1 MGIFDALD
9 ISASGLIAERTR
21 MDVTSQNLA
30 NAQSSGYRR
39 QDVVRYWGHNLGQ
52 DRRQDVVLRESGGGF
67 ANVLGKAIGASSSEA
82 PGGGAN
88 RGVEVAEVVT
98 DQAEQRRV
106 YDPGHPDAD
115 AQGYVRLP
123 NINAVSEMTDLISA
137 SRAYEANVTAMNTA
151 KQMFSKTLEILR

>member
-39 QDVVRYWGHNLGQ
+39 QDVV
-52 DRRQDVVLRESGGGF
+52 LRESGGGF
-67 ANVLGKAIGASSSEA
+67 ANVLGQAIGASSDS
-82 PGGGAN
+82 G
-88 RGVEVAEVVT
+88 RGVEVAEVTT

-123 NINAVSEMTDLISA
+123 NVNAVSEMTDLISA
-137 SRAYEANVTAMNTA
+137 SRAYEANVTAMQTA
-151 KQMFSKTLEILR
+151 KQMFTKTLDLLR

>member
-9 ISASGLIAERTR
+9 ISATGLIAERTR

-39 QDVVRYWGHNLGQ
+39 QDVVL
-52 DRRQDVVLRESGGGF
+52 RQQGGGF
-67 ANVLGKAIGASSSEA
+67 ANVLGQAIGEGTAA
-82 PGGGAN
+82 GGGSG
-88 RGVEVAEVVT
+88 RGVQVEGIVT

-115 AQGYVRLP
+115 EQGYVRLP
-123 NINAVSEMTDLISA
+123 NVNAVSEMTDLISA
-137 SRAYEANVTAMNTA
+137 SRAYEANVTALNTA

>member
-1 MGIFDALD
+1 MGLFDALD

-30 NAQSSGYRR
+30 NAQSSGYK
-39 QDVVRYWGHNLGQ
+39 
-52 DRRQDVVLRESGGGF
+52 RQDVVLRESGGGF
-67 ANVLGKAIGASSSEA
+67 ANVLGKAIGASGDS
-82 PGGGAN
+82 P
-88 RGVEVAEVVT
+88 RGVEVAEVTT

-123 NINAVSEMTDLISA
+123 NVNAVSEMTDLISA

>member
-39 QDVVRYWGHNLGQ
+39 QDVVL
-52 DRRQDVVLRESGGGF
+52 RQAGGGF
-67 ANVLGKAIGASSSEA
+67 ASVLGQAIGAGTPA
-82 PGGGAN
+82 GGGTG
-88 RGVEVAEVVT
+88 RGVEVQEVVT
-98 DQAEQRRV
+98 DQSPQRRV

-115 AQGYVRLP
+115 AQGYVSLP
-123 NINAVSEMTDLISA
+123 NVNAVSEMTDLISA

-151 KQMFSKTLEILR
+151 KQMFSKTLELLR

>member
-39 QDVVRYWGHNLGQ
+39 QDVV
-52 DRRQDVVLRESGGGF
+52 LRESGGGF
-67 ANVLGKAIGASSSEA
+67 ANVLGQAIGASSDS
-82 PGGGAN
+82 G
-88 RGVEVAEVVT
+88 RGVEVAEVTT

-123 NINAVSEMTDLISA
+123 NVNAVSEMTDLISA

>member
-39 QDVVRYWGHNLGQ
+39 QDVV
-52 DRRQDVVLRESGGGF
+52 LREQGGGF
-67 ANVLGKAIGASSSEA
+67 ANVLGQAIGAA
-82 PGGGAN
+82 DGAG
-88 RGVEVAEVVT
+88 RGVEVAEVTT
-98 DQAEQRRV
+98 DRSAQRRV

-115 AQGYVRLP
+115 AQGYVSLP
-123 NINAVSEMTDLISA
+123 NVNAVSEMTDLISA

>member
-30 NAQSSGYRR
+30 NAQSTGYRR
-39 QDVVRYWGHNLGQ
+39 QDVVL
-52 DRRQDVVLRESGGGF
+52 RQAGGGF
-67 ANVLGKAIGASSSEA
+67 ASVLGQAIG
-82 PGGGAN
+82 GGTG

-98 DQAEQRRV
+98 DQAPQRRV

-115 AQGYVRLP
+115 AQGYVALP
-123 NINAVSEMTDLISA
+123 NVNAVSEMTDLISA
-137 SRAYEANVTAMNTA
+137 SRAYEANVTALNTA

>member
-39 QDVVRYWGHNLGQ
+39 QDVV
-52 DRRQDVVLRESGGGF
+52 LRESGGGF
-67 ANVLGKAIGASSSEA
+67 ANVLGQAIGASGDS
-82 PGGGAN
+82 G
-88 RGVEVAEVVT
+88 RGVEVAAVT
-98 DQAEQRRV
+98 TDGSEQRRV

-123 NINAVSEMTDLISA
+123 NVNAVSEMTDLISA

>member
-1 MGIFDALD
+1 MGLFDALD

-30 NAQSSGYRR
+30 NAQSSGYK
-39 QDVVRYWGHNLGQ
+39 
-52 DRRQDVVLRESGGGF
+52 RQDVVLRESGGGF
-67 ANVLGKAIGASSSEA
+67 ANVLGKAIGASGDSA
-82 PGGGAN
+82 
-88 RGVEVAEVVT
+88 RGVEVAEVTT

-123 NINAVSEMTDLISA
+123 NVNAVSEMTDLISA

>member
-30 NAQSSGYRR
+30 NAQSTGYRR
-39 QDVVRYWGHNLGQ
+39 QDVVLRQANGSFASVLGQ
-52 DRRQDVVLRESGGGF
+52 AIGGSGG
-67 ANVLGKAIGASSSEA
+67 
-82 PGGGAN
+82 

-98 DQAEQRRV
+98 DQGPQRRV

-115 AQGYVRLP
+115 AQGYVALP
-123 NINAVSEMTDLISA
+123 NVNAVTEMTDLISA
-137 SRAYEANVTAMNTA
+137 SRAYEANVTALNTA
-151 KQMFSKTLEILR
+151 KQMFSKTLELLR

>member
-39 QDVVRYWGHNLGQ
+39 QDVVV
-52 DRRQDVVLRESGGGF
+52 RQAGGGF
-67 ANVLGKAIGASSSEA
+67 ASVLGQAIGAGTPA
-82 PGGGAN
+82 GGGTA
-88 RGVEVAEVVT
+88 RGVEVQEVVT
-98 DQAEQRRV
+98 DQSPQRRV

-115 AQGYVRLP
+115 AQGYVSLP
-123 NINAVSEMTDLISA
+123 NVNAVSEMTDLISA

-151 KQMFSKTLEILR
+151 KQMFSKTLELLR

>member
-39 QDVVRYWGHNLGQ
+39 QDVV
-52 DRRQDVVLRESGGGF
+52 LREQGGGF
-67 ANVLGKAIGASSSEA
+67 ANVLGQAIGAA
-82 PGGGAN
+82 DGAG
-88 RGVEVAEVVT
+88 RGVEVAEVTT
-98 DQAEQRRV
+98 DRSAQRRV

-115 AQGYVRLP
+115 AQGYVSLP
-123 NINAVSEMTDLISA
+123 NVNPVTEMVDLISA
-137 SRAYEANVTAMNTA
+137 SRGYEANVTAMQAA
-151 KQMFSKTLEILR
+151 KQMFSRTLDLLR

>member
-1 MGIFDALD
+1 MGLFDALD

-30 NAQSSGYRR
+30 NAQSSGYK
-39 QDVVRYWGHNLGQ
+39 
-52 DRRQDVVLRESGGGF
+52 RQDVVLRESGGGF
-67 ANVLGKAIGASSSEA
+67 ANVLGKAIGASGDSR
-82 PGGGAN
+82 
-88 RGVEVAEVVT
+88 RGVEVAEVTT

-123 NINAVSEMTDLISA
+123 NVNAVSEMTDLISA

>member
-30 NAQSSGYRR
+30 NAQSSGYK
-39 QDVVRYWGHNLGQ
+39 
-52 DRRQDVVLRESGGGF
+52 RQDVVLRESGGGF
-67 ANVLGKAIGASSSEA
+67 ANVLGKAIGASGDS
-82 PGGGAN
+82 P
-88 RGVEVAEVVT
+88 RGVEVAEVTT

-123 NINAVSEMTDLISA
+123 NVNAVSEMTDLISA

>member
-1 MGIFDALD
+1 MGLFDALD

-39 QDVVRYWGHNLGQ
+39 QDVV
-52 DRRQDVVLRESGGGF
+52 LRESGGGF
-67 ANVLGKAIGASSSEA
+67 ANVLGQAIGASGDS
-82 PGGGAN
+82 G
-88 RGVEVAEVVT
+88 RGVEVAAVTT
-98 DQAEQRRV
+98 DQSEQRRV

-123 NINAVSEMTDLISA
+123 NVNAVSEMTDLISA

>member
-1 MGIFDALD
+1 MGLFDALD

-39 QDVVRYWGHNLGQ
+39 QDVV
-52 DRRQDVVLRESGGGF
+52 LRESGGGF
-67 ANVLGKAIGASSSEA
+67 ANVLGQAIGASGDSR
-82 PGGGAN
+82 
-88 RGVEVAEVVT
+88 RGVEVAEVTT

-123 NINAVSEMTDLISA
+123 NVNAVSEMTDLISA

>member
-39 QDVVRYWGHNLGQ
+39 QDVV
-52 DRRQDVVLRESGGGF
+52 LRESGGGF
-67 ANVLGKAIGASSSEA
+67 ANVLGQAIGASGDS
-82 PGGGAN
+82 G
-88 RGVEVAEVVT
+88 RGVEVAAVTT
-98 DQAEQRRV
+98 DQSEQRRV

-123 NINAVSEMTDLISA
+123 NVNAVSEMTDLISA

-151 KQMFSKTLEILR
+151 KQMFSKTLELLR

>member
-30 NAQSSGYRR
+30 NAQSTGYRR
-39 QDVVRYWGHNLGQ
+39 QDVVL
-52 DRRQDVVLRESGGGF
+52 RQAGGGF
-67 ANVLGKAIGASSSEA
+67 ASVLGQAIGSS
-82 PGGGAN
+82 GG

-98 DQAEQRRV
+98 DQGPQRRV

-115 AQGYVRLP
+115 AQGYVELP
-123 NINAVSEMTDLISA
+123 NVNAVSEMTDLISA

-151 KQMFSKTLEILR
+151 KQMFSKTLELLK

>member
-1 MGIFDALD
+1 MGLFDALD

-30 NAQSSGYRR
+30 NAQSSGYK
-39 QDVVRYWGHNLGQ
+39 
-52 DRRQDVVLRESGGGF
+52 RQDVVLRESGGGF
-67 ANVLGKAIGASSSEA
+67 ANVLGKAIGASVDS
-82 PGGGAN
+82 P
-88 RGVEVAEVVT
+88 RGVEVAEVTT
-98 DQAEQRRV
+98 DKAEQRRV

-123 NINAVSEMTDLISA
+123 NVNAVSEMTDLISA